1 MRMEDPGRE
10 PGRIDRGLA
19 ILLLSSIAS
28 AVAGGAALGA
38 VVGPL
43 GVVWGVCFGLG
54 FGVLVGKGLA
64 REERARAERTRMLDD
79 IIGITEGSLGAAPE
93 SLVPTAGE
101 PSAEA
106 QRWLAEWMT
115 PPPPKVCG

>member
-1 MRMEDPGRE
+1 MRMHDPARQ
-10 PGRIDRGLA
+10 PARTDRGLA
-19 ILLLSSIAS
+19 ILLLSSVAS

-43 GVVWGVCFGLG
+43 GVAWGLLFGLG

-79 IIGITEGSLGAAPE
+79 IIGITDGSLGVAPE
-93 SLVPTAGE
+93 SLVSPAGE
-101 PSAEA
+101 PSPEA

-115 PPPPKVCG
+115 PPPPKVC